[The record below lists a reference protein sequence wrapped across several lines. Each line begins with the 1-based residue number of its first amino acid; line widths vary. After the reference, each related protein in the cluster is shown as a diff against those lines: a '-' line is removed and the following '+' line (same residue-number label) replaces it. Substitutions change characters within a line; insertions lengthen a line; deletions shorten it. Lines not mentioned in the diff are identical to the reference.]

1 MLPLRSGILAQ
12 AINMKIFTKNHHD
25 SLHSH
30 PDSWYLHLDSLH
42 FPHYHSDSPQSHPD
56 SPCFLPDSPR
66 SHHSPHSV
74 PRFSILAFT
83 DSPTVDFEKVKVS
96 SVIPCNYSLDPYKEE
111 VLQEI
116 LSNYI
121 MNSKQVRLTDRQCS
135 IFIF

>member
-12 AINMKIFTKNHHD
+12 AINMKIFTKNHPH

-30 PDSWYLHLDSLH
+30 TDSWYFHPDSLH
-42 FPHYHSDSPQSHPD
+42 FPHYHSDSPQSHHD
-56 SPCFLPDSPR
+56 SPRFHADYPR

-83 DSPTVDFEKVKVS
+83 DSPIVHFEKVNVS
-96 SVIPCNYSLDPYKEE
+96 SVIPCNYALNPYKVE

-121 MNSKQVRLTDRQCS
+121 MNSKQVRLTNR
-135 IFIF
+135 